1 MPKSATLMVPSLSI
15 IMFCGL
21 MSLWTMPFSCACSSA
36 LEICTAK
43 CSASFQP
50 RAPFFF
56 MYCIRV
62 TPSMSS
68 MTIYSTSSLWL
79 TS

>member
-15 IMFCGL
+15 IMFWGFI
-21 MSLWTMPFSCACSSA
+21 SRWIMPFSCACSSA
-36 LEICTAK
+36 LDIWTAK
-43 CSASFQP
+43 CRASFQP

-56 MYCIRV
+56 MYCMRV

-68 MTIYSTSSLWL
+68 MTMYSTPSL
-79 TS
+79 